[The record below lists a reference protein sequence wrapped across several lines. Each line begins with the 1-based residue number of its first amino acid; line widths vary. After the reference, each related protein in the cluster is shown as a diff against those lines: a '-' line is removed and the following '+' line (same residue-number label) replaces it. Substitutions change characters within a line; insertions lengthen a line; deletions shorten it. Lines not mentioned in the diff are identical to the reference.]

1 MNPLRTLFLMLSRT
15 PPALM
20 LLAIIGLAVLITFT
34 VTTTNDGE
42 KAALEAR
49 LKEAQEKAGAKT
61 KVVFV
66 TRDIME
72 GAVIEADALTEKDM
86 EVGRVPMDALPV
98 ASNAIGRRAKFPV
111 AAGQILSS
119 HDLAPIGL
127 SLDFNSRLPEGMRA
141 VTFAVDANSGVA
153 GFVSPQSHVD
163 VLSMVGSGQ
172 ETKVAP
178 ILSDVEVVAV
188 GQQFEREAKGQV
200 TPASSVTVAVSPEDT
215 NKLIKAV
222 AASKLYLS
230 LRNDKD
236 HMPVTT
242 VDVTALFAAPK
253 RMAQDP
259 LGVPVTALE
268 PPPLPNPLQMENLPI
283 PSGAVN
289 TSASASVPMPPPLHE
304 IEVWSGSRKDV
315 IQVTQK

>member
-1 MNPLRTLFLMLSRT
+1 MPF
-15 PPALM
+15 
-20 LLAIIGLAVLITFT
+20 
-34 VTTTNDGE
+34 
-42 KAALEAR
+42 
-49 LKEAQEKAGAKT
+49 
-61 KVVFV
+61 
-66 TRDIME
+66 
-72 GAVIEADALTEKDM
+72 
-86 EVGRVPMDALPV
+86 
-98 ASNAIGRRAKFPV
+98 
-111 AAGQILSS
+111 
-119 HDLAPIGL
+119 
-127 SLDFNSRLPEGMRA
+127 
-141 VTFAVDANSGVA
+141 DANSGVA

-188 GQQFEREAKGQV
+188 GQQFEREAKGQA

-253 RMAQDP
+253 RIAQDP
-259 LGVPVTALE
+259 LGMAVTALE
-268 PPPLPNPLQMENLPI
+268 PPLYRTPCRWRTSSFRPVLSLLPYPCPRLFTRLKCGRE
-283 PSGAVN
+283 AV
-289 TSASASVPMPPPLHE
+289 
-304 IEVWSGSRKDV
+304 KDV

>member
-1 MNPLRTLFLMLSRT
+1 
-15 PPALM
+15 M

-34 VTTTNDGE
+34 VTSTTDGE

-127 SLDFNSRLPEGMRA
+127 SLDSTHACR
-141 VTFAVDANSGVA
+141 
-153 GFVSPQSHVD
+153 
-163 VLSMVGSGQ
+163 
-172 ETKVAP
+172 
-178 ILSDVEVVAV
+178 
-188 GQQFEREAKGQV
+188 
-200 TPASSVTVAVSPEDT
+200 
-215 NKLIKAV
+215 KA
-222 AASKLYLS
+222 
-230 LRNDKD
+230 
-236 HMPVTT
+236 
-242 VDVTALFAAPK
+242 
-253 RMAQDP
+253 
-259 LGVPVTALE
+259 
-268 PPPLPNPLQMENLPI
+268 
-283 PSGAVN
+283 
-289 TSASASVPMPPPLHE
+289 
-304 IEVWSGSRKDV
+304 
-315 IQVTQK
+315 